1 MAKRRLVDAL
11 FCLYLLTLL
20 RITVFRD
27 GCFSHALFSGK
38 LVLVPFQTIF
48 LNLLNGESLYFVFL
62 FFGNIIWFLPFGAY
76 LRRRGVPFWL
86 VCLRG
91 FMLSL
96 SIELLQFILGSG
108 TAETED
114 LILNTLGAALG
125 YGGISLLRTDQSLTS
140 NAKSTILSLTTIGA
154 TLATAESCT
163 GGLLGAALTEVPGAS
178 AVYLGGVVSYA
189 YAVKEELLDVSH
201 ELLAQKG
208 AVCEE
213 VACQMAEG
221 VRKKLGAD
229 YGIGITGNAGP
240 SADPVNPNVGE
251 IFVACA
257 AAGETRCK
265 RLELHG
271 DRQANRI
278 AACQA
283 ALELLL
289 DRLTE
294 QN

>member
-11 FCLYLLTLL
+11 FCLYLALLL

-27 GCFSHALFSGK
+27 GCFSHELFSGE
-38 LVLVPFQTIF
+38 LVLVPFRTIF

-76 LRRRGVPFWL
+76 MRRRGAPFWL
-86 VCLRG
+86 ACLRG
-91 FMLSL
+91 FLLSL

-108 TAETED
+108 TSETED
-114 LILNTLGAALG
+114 VILNTIGTALG
-125 YGGISLLRTDQSLTS
+125 YGGICLLRTDQLLIS
-140 NAKSTILSLTTIGA
+140 NAKSAILSLTTVGA

-163 GGLLGAALTEVPGAS
+163 GGLLGAALTEIPGAS

-189 YAVKEELLDVSH
+189 YAVKEQLLDVPH

-213 VACQMAEG
+213 VARRMAES
-221 VRKKLGAD
+221 VRTKLGAD

-240 SADPVNPNVGE
+240 SADPMNPNVGE

-257 AAGETRCK
+257 AGDRTCCK

-271 DRQANRI
+271 DRETNRI
-278 AACQA
+278 SACQT

-289 DRLTE
+289 TQLTE
-294 QN
+294 QK